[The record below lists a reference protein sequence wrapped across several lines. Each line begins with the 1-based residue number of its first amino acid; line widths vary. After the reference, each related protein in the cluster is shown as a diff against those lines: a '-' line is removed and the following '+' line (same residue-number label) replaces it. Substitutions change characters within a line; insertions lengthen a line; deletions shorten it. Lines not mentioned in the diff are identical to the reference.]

1 MSAHEQSI
9 EDLEAAGNLTCLRRE
24 WLAERVAQVLGA
36 ALLIAGVLGLF
47 GRGPLTWMQA
57 TSDDGSLTV
66 DYYTTE
72 RYESD
77 SELRLTIHRP
87 ASEMI
92 RLKIDRAFLDV
103 TTPNGIWPPPL
114 KTETIGNA
122 LVCTFQLGTGQ
133 QEQEVVYYYQH
144 ETYGVVKYQV
154 SVDGGEPVNV
164 SQFVFP

>member
-1 MSAHEQSI
+1 MSGHEQSI
-9 EDLEAAGNLTCLRRE
+9 EDLEAADNLACLRRE
-24 WLAERVAQVLGA
+24 WLAERLAQVLGA

-47 GRGPLTWMQA
+47 GRGPLTWVKA

-66 DYYTTE
+66 DYYSAE

-77 SELRLTIHRP
+77 SELRLTVHQP
-87 ASEMI
+87 AAEMV

-114 KTETIGNA
+114 KTETIGNS
-122 LVCTFQLGTGQ
+122 LVCTFQLGTGK
-133 QEQEVVYYYQH
+133 QEVVYHYQH

-154 SVDGGEPVNV
+154 SVDEGEPVYV